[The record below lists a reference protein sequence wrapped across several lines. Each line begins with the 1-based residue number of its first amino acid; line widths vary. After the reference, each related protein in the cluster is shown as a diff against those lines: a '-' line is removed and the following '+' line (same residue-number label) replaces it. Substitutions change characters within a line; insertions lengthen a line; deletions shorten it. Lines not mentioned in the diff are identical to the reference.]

1 MLITLNG
8 QNKPVADGTTL
19 TGLASQTGH
28 PPERLVAEL
37 NKTIIAREQWPHITL
52 KEGDSVELL
61 TFVGGG

>member
-8 QNKPVADGTTL
+8 QDKPVADGTTL
-19 TGLASQTGH
+19 IELACQTGH

-37 NKTIIAREQWPHITL
+37 NKAIIAREQWPRIAL